1 MSAALVLRPYF
12 LVLET
17 VQATE
22 ASPQFKPERKGKAPL
37 QLVRACPPKGD
48 LEEQMKTPQATSLL
62 PKMAGD
68 AGYPFYRKYTEGMLR
83 RYSKLS
89 MESGRVPSML
99 GKEMFRGRVTNYK
112 VQGFDDV
119 VIFVHDVE
127 RCLRGMSPVQ
137 QHLVERIAL
146 QGYTQGETAA
156 LLGISLRTI
165 VRRYNAALDELTR
178 VFLRRK
184 MLQPLLACAEDGV

>member
-1 MSAALVLRPYF
+1 MSAALVIRPCF

-22 ASPQFKPERKGKAPL
+22 AIAPSRPERSRKSSL
-37 QLVRACPPKGD
+37 QLVRACPPETSPD
-48 LEEQMKTPQATSLL
+48 EPIQTPQAAPLRPS
-62 PKMAGD
+62 MAD

-83 RYSKLS
+83 RYGKLS

-99 GKEMFRGRVTNYK
+99 GQEMFRGKVTNYK
-112 VQGFDDV
+112 VHGFDDV

-127 RCLRGMSPVQ
+127 RCLHGMTLVQ
-137 QHLVERIAL
+137 QHLLQRIAL

-156 LLGISLRTI
+156 LLGVSLRTV

-178 VFLRRK
+178 MFLRRK
-184 MLQPLLACAEDGV
+184 MLQPLSASAEG